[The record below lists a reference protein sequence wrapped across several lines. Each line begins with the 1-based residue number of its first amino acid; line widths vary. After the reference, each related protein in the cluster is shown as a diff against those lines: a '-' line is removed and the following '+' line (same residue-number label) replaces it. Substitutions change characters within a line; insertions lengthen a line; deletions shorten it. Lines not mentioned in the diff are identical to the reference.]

1 MVTPSTL
8 RWVFVGLMFVTVIM
22 AASCGS
28 TITTTTTPSDAN
40 SSTQAATTTAPK
52 DASSST
58 QAATTTTTTP
68 PAATTTTAKYEV
80 VEKNQNGAKLVI
92 NVYTKEKTAAGLV
105 KINDELLKNNLANND
120 TLLFNYFN
128 DKETAKTYFNKI
140 ASASDSEADAMA
152 THYIAYLRYY
162 TAGVKEFTQNQ
173 DGSWVVIKSY

>member
-1 MVTPSTL
+1 MVNPSKL
-8 RWVFVGLMFVTVIM
+8 RWVFIGLMFVTVIM

-40 SSTQAATTTAPK
+40 TSTQAATTTAPK
-52 DASSST
+52 EASSST
-58 QAATTTTTTP
+58 QATTTITP
-68 PAATTTTAKYEV
+68 KYEV

-128 DKETAKTYFNKI
+128 DKETAKTYFYEI
-140 ASASDSEADAMA
+140 ASASASEADAMA

-162 TAGVKEFTQNQ
+162 AAGVKEFTQNQ
-173 DGSWVVIKSY
+173 DGGWAVIKSY